1 MEEKLTQYIIEK
13 YSPLAVLLH
22 GSRAS
27 GNERT
32 HSDWDFAILV
42 NKGIE
47 TEREIIEG
55 QNIEIRVLIVP
66 FPELND
72 QNKSPWIVLRD
83 GNVKVLFDPNNIAK
97 DIIEKVTAFY
107 KTPLHFSET
116 DTSGHKAWYRSQLDG
131 MIDYQNEQE
140 AFFRKL
146 SELYPRVIMYWFHFV
161 RHSYMPQVY
170 YSIPIIKNEDP
181 EYFALLGKLA
191 SNISNQEKI
200 DVCEQVYIKIWK

>member
-1 MEEKLTQYIIEK
+1 MEQKLTQHIIER

-42 NKGIE
+42 NEKIE
-47 TEREIIEG
+47 TEREVIDG
-55 QNIEIRVLIVP
+55 QNIEIRVLVVP
-66 FPELND
+66 LPELND
-72 QNKSPWIVLRD
+72 QNKNPWIVLRD
-83 GNVKVLFDPNNIAK
+83 GNVKVLFDPSNIAL

-107 KTPLHFSET
+107 KLPPHFSET
-116 DTSGHKAWYRSQLDG
+116 DISSHKAWYRSQLDG
-131 MIDYQNEQE
+131 MIDYKDEQE

-161 RHSYMPQVY
+161 RHTYMPQVY
-170 YSIPIIKNEDP
+170 YSIPIIKKEDP
-181 EYFALLGKLA
+181 EYFELLEKLA
-191 SNISNQEKI
+191 SSISNQEKI
-200 DVCEQVYIKIWK
+200 EIAEQVYNKIWK